1 MNRIT
6 PTGLCLMIILA
17 LALPVRADGVRAA
30 VPLSF
35 DNYYT
40 YEEVGRALEAL
51 QRAYPKLTRLD
62 VAGHSDEERAI
73 WCLTVNNPATGAELE
88 KPAIYVDGNIH
99 GNEIQGGEVCLYLL
113 NELLT
118 RYGKNPEITRL
129 VDTRC
134 FYVVPVVNP
143 DGRYHFFADPG
154 SHSNNRSLR
163 YPLDDDRD
171 GLVDEDFPDDLD
183 GDGNICTM
191 RRRDPFGTHRTHPED
206 PRLMVRVKPGEKG
219 EWVLLGSE
227 GIDNDGD
234 GKVNEDAEGYIDPN
248 RNWGYD
254 WMPAYVQSGAGP
266 YPFAGRGLRELAAFI
281 QVRPNINM
289 AWTFHN
295 FGGMYLRG
303 PSAKS
308 QGEYPPEDVAV
319 YDYIGKQAE
328 KITPGYRYML
338 GWRDLYETY
347 GDSGEWLA
355 MTQGAYVLVGELYAS
370 EEESFNKHA
379 AERKVDPDYESGA
392 MFGDDTARTLERLR
406 FNDNLAGGEL
416 YQPWRAFKHPV
427 YGDIE
432 IGGWVKMSTRLP
444 PPFLLRQMLHRN
456 VAAVLFSARQ
466 TPEVGLEVAAVE
478 PAGGGLH
485 RVTVRLSN
493 PAAMPSMT
501 AHARRVE
508 LYPQDTL
515 TLAGSGVKVIAG
527 GRVTNSATGEVDFVE
542 HRPEVQ
548 FLSVPGF
555 GRVEHQFLVSGKG
568 QAVVTYTSRHAG
580 VRRASIR
587 IP

>member
-1 MNRIT
+1 MKRGAVANLLLL
-6 PTGLCLMIILA
+6 GLLLA
-17 LALPVRADGVRAA
+17 SAAAAAGDIRAA

-35 DNYYT
+35 DSYYT
-40 YEEVGRALEAL
+40 YEQVGQALEAL
-51 QRAYPKLTRLD
+51 HRAYPKLTRLE
-62 VAGHSDEERAI
+62 VAGRSDEGRDI
-73 WCLTVNNPATGAELE
+73 WCFTVNNPETGPELE
-88 KPAIYVDGNIH
+88 KPAVYVDGNIH

-113 NELLT
+113 SELLT
-118 RYGKNPEITRL
+118 RYGHNAEITRL

-163 YPLDDDRD
+163 LPRDDDRD

-206 PRLMVRVKPGEKG
+206 PRLMIRVKPGEKG

-234 GKVNEDAEGYIDPN
+234 GRINEDAEGYVDPN

-254 WMPAYVQSGAGP
+254 WMPPYVQSGSGD
-266 YPFAGRGLRELAAFI
+266 YPFSGRGLRELATYILA
-281 QVRPNINM
+281 RPNICM

-303 PSAKS
+303 PSAKA

-328 KITPGYRYML
+328 KITPGYRYL
-338 GWRDLYETY
+338 LSWRDLYETY

-355 MTQGAYVLVGELYAS
+355 MTQGAYTLVGELYMS
-370 EEESFNKHA
+370 EEEGFGKRQ

-392 MFGDDTARTLERLR
+392 MFGDDAARTLERIR
-406 FNDNLAGGEL
+406 FSDHLTLGEM
-416 YQPWRAFKHPV
+416 YKPWQAVTHPQF
-427 YGDIE
+427 GEIE

-444 PPFLLRQMLHRN
+444 PAFLLRQMLHRN
-456 VAAVLFSARQ
+456 VAAVLFSAQQ
-466 TPEVGLEVAAVE
+466 TPRVELEIVGVE
-478 PAGGGLH
+478 PAGAGMH
-485 RVTVRLSN
+485 QVTVRLAN

-508 LYPQDTL
+508 LYPQDML
-515 TLAGSGVKVIAG
+515 TLAGDGLRVVAG
-527 GRVTNSATGEVDFVE
+527 GRVTNLNTGETDYVE
-542 HRPEVQ
+542 HRPEIQ
-548 FLSVPGF
+548 FLTVPGF
-555 GRVEHQFLVSGKG
+555 ARVEYRFLVSGKG
-568 QAVVTYTSRHAG
+568 RAEVTYRSRHAG
-580 VRRASIR
+580 VRRVNIQ

>member
-1 MNRIT
+1 
-6 PTGLCLMIILA
+6 
-17 LALPVRADGVRAA
+17 
-30 VPLSF
+30 
-35 DNYYT
+35 
-40 YEEVGRALEAL
+40 
-51 QRAYPKLTRLD
+51 
-62 VAGHSDEERAI
+62 
-73 WCLTVNNPATGAELE
+73 
-88 KPAIYVDGNIH
+88 
-99 GNEIQGGEVCLYLL
+99 
-113 NELLT
+113 
-118 RYGKNPEITRL
+118 
-129 VDTRC
+129 
-134 FYVVPVVNP
+134 
-143 DGRYHFFADPG
+143 
-154 SHSNNRSLR
+154 
-163 YPLDDDRD
+163 
-171 GLVDEDFPDDLD
+171 
-183 GDGNICTM
+183 M

-206 PRLMVRVKPGEKG
+206 PRLMVRVKPGEKA
-219 EWVLLGSE
+219 EWIMLGSE

-234 GKVNEDAEGYIDPN
+234 GRVNEDAEGYLDPN

-254 WMPAYVQSGAGP
+254 WMPAYVQSGSGP

-281 QVRPNINM
+281 EARPNINM

-370 EEESFNKHA
+370 EEESFNKPS

-392 MFGDDTARTLERLR
+392 MFGDDAARTLERLR

-416 YQPWRAFKHPV
+416 YQAWRAFKHPQ

-456 VAAVLFSARQ
+456 AAAVLFSARQ
-466 TPEVGLEVAAVE
+466 TPEVGLEIAAVE

-527 GRVTNSATGEVDFVE
+527 GRVTNPASGEVDFVD

-548 FLSVPGF
+548 FLTVPGF
-555 GRVEHQFLVSGKG
+555 SRVEHQFLVSGKG

-580 VRRASIR
+580 VRRANVQ